1 MKTKA
6 LIEGITLDICLKEKT
21 NWETSFAFV
30 TRKVAFNMRDILEQC
45 RKNYWGVFDKPID
58 PVTGKEKLWE
68 HLTKVFVDF
77 VVKNIDLDTKDIN
90 FKAKTAEDVYLTDA
104 IRSIYQCKL
113 DEINFGEDLDLT
125 LRQLAI
131 DGTIVWAND
140 DELKPRLVNLLNF
153 GIDPTAF
160 SIADAD
166 AVQER
171 MLPTVGQ
178 FKKMARQ
185 KNWINWEDVH
195 GSKTLSSNDPQI
207 SNTTSTTSRVE
218 LFRRRGLLPET
229 CFTGDLKDFEKEVPA
244 EVWFSSEG
252 NGLRLHA
259 IERRKDNSKK
269 GYEEAW
275 FTRVWGRWY
284 GEGVA
289 ERLIYKQQA
298 ENENVNIRMTRARV
312 GQLGIFL
319 IRNGSGI
326 RPEQLSRLAAN
337 GALLV
342 TDVNNDVKQMPV
354 DEASEASY
362 RDSDMNYQWAQRLTS
377 AFESSTGESMPSSM
391 PATNAVIQQNA
402 GNAQFTLT
410 REQFGMFLSR
420 WVKSVWP
427 IISKTLKVG
436 DVTRVTDEHT
446 VAKLD
451 ESQVYRQAY
460 EQLEMIQQAG
470 MFVDPQQV
478 MMEIE
483 RAKAQLKAMDK
494 LRFINLLE
502 IPDVFKYDVIVYVSN
517 EKFDK
522 AVMSQNLLTMLQSAP
537 QYTDQILKE
546 LNDLMG
552 ISPFR
557 EPTAPPMMGAGMQP
571 PAPVNGQSGPELQTQ
586 MNTFEG
592 FGKAQAGAAVGAAH
606 V

>member
-1 MKTKA
+1 MNTKA

-21 NWETSFAFV
+21 AWDTSFAFV
-30 TRKVAFNMRDILEQC
+30 TRKVAFSMREVLEQC

-58 PVTGKEKLWE
+58 PVTGREKLWE

-90 FKAKTAEDVYLTDA
+90 FKAKTEDAVYLTDA
-104 IRSIYQCKL
+104 IRSIYRCKL
-113 DEINFGEDLDLT
+113 DEIDFGEDLDIA

-160 SIADAD
+160 SIAEAH

-171 MLPTVGQ
+171 MLPTVSQ

-185 KNWINWEDVH
+185 KKWLNYEDVS
-195 GSKTLSSNDPQI
+195 GSKSLSNNDPQT
-207 SNTTSTTSRVE
+207 SNTASNVTRVE
-218 LFRRRGLLPET
+218 LFRRRGMLPET
-229 CFTGDLKDFEKEVPA
+229 CFTGDLKDFDKEVPA

-259 IERRKDNSKK
+259 IERRKDNAKK

-289 ERLIYKQQA
+289 ERLIHKQIA

-342 TDVNNDVKQMPV
+342 NDVNNDIKQMPV
-354 DEASEASY
+354 DEASESSY
-362 RDSDMNYQWAQRLTS
+362 RDSEINYQWAQRLTS
-377 AFESSTGESMPSSM
+377 AFESSSGEGLPSSM

-436 DVTRVTDEHT
+436 DVVRVTDEDT
-446 VAKLD
+446 VSKLD
-451 ESQVYRQAY
+451 KNQIYSQAA
-460 EQLEMIQQAG
+460 EQLAMIEQMG
-470 MFVDPQQV
+470 GFVDPQQV

-483 RAKAQLKAMDK
+483 RAKAQLQEMEK
-494 LRFINLLE
+494 LRFITLLD
-502 IPDVFKYDVIVYVSN
+502 IPDVFKYDVTVYVSN

-522 AVMSQNLLTMLQSAP
+522 AVLSQNLLTELQVAP
-537 QYTDQILKE
+537 EYKDQILKE
-546 LNDLMG
+546 LHDLQG
-552 ISPFR
+552 LSPLKK
-557 EPTAPPMMGAGMQP
+557 PDMPMMATP
-571 PAPVNGQSGPELQTQ
+571 PAGVNTQSGQEVQTQ

-592 FGKAQAGAAVGAAH
+592 FGKAQAGAAAGGPYG
-606 V
+606 